1 MHIGSRRWL
10 RLCAPAAKLLHGAA
24 LRRVGDPTGLYLAP
38 SPRYAAKCANGFSG
52 LGTYWK
58 EPKVRI
64 TAEEPPCLHLCTG

>member
-38 SPRYAAKCANGFSG
+38 SPRYAQGSPQVPYQHHGVAGILLNRP
-52 LGTYWK
+52 LN
-58 EPKVRI
+58 
-64 TAEEPPCLHLCTG
+64 